1 MQLRIRVFC
10 DEQGV
15 EPEAELDG
23 RDAEAIHLVAVDDGE
38 VVATCRLR
46 AEGAGG
52 ADGGVFKLER
62 MAVDKRFR
70 GVGLGRRLLEV
81 GEAEA
86 KHEGA
91 TEMLVHSQLR
101 ARRFYERSGYAATSE
116 DTFLEDGI
124 EHVRM
129 TRAL

>member
-1 MQLRIRVFC
+1 MQLRKRVFC

-15 EPEAELDG
+15 EPEAEIDG
-23 RDAEAIHLVAVDDGE
+23 RDREAIHLVAVDDGR

-46 AEGAGG
+46 AAGTD
-52 ADGGVFKLER
+52 AGVYKLER
-62 MAVDKRFR
+62 MAVDRGFR
-70 GVGLGRRLLEV
+70 GIGLGRRLVEA

-86 KHEGA
+86 KDEGA
-91 TEMLVHSQLR
+91 TEMLVHSQLQ
-101 ARRFYERSGYAATSE
+101 ARGFYERNGYAATSE

-129 TRAL
+129 GRAL

>member
-23 RDAEAIHLVAVDDGE
+23 RDGEAIHLVAVDDGE

-52 ADGGVFKLER
+52 AGGGVFKLER

-70 GVGLGRRLLEV
+70 GVGLGRRLVEV

-86 KHEGA
+86 SNEGA
-91 TEMLVHSQLR
+91 TEMLVHSQLQ
-101 ARRFYERSGYAATSE
+101 ARGFYERSGYAATSE
-116 DTFLEDGI
+116 ETFLEDGI

-129 TRAL
+129 ARAL